1 MGAVTEAIAAV
12 GDPVTRSGLEHL
24 AELVGA
30 EAPEA
35 EEGTSYGMLAW
46 RLDGKPLLGLNEAK
60 AHLSV
65 YPFSTEVVDGVRT
78 RLDGFTV
85 TKGGAQC
92 TPERPVPDDVVEE
105 MVRLRRAEIR
115 G

>member
-1 MGAVTEAIAAV
+1 MEGFEEYVAHVRDLV
-12 GDPVTRSGLEHL
+12 LEV
-24 AELVGA
+24 E
-30 EAPEA
+30 PDA

-65 YPFSTEVVDGVRT
+65 YPFSTEVVDAVRD
-78 RLDGFTV
+78 RLDGFKV

-92 TPERPVPDDVVEE
+92 TPERPVPDDVAAE

>member
-1 MGAVTEAIAAV
+1 MEGFGEYAAHV
-12 GDPVTRSGLEHL
+12 RDLVLH
-24 AELVGA
+24 AE
-30 EAPEA
+30 PEA

-65 YPFSTEVVDGVRT
+65 YPFSTDVVDGVRA
-78 RLDGFTV
+78 RLDGLTV
-85 TKGGAQC
+85 TKGGVQC
-92 TPERPVPDDVVEE
+92 TPEHPVSDDVVVE

>member
-1 MGAVTEAIAAV
+1 MEGFEEYVAHVR
-12 GDPVTRSGLEHL
+12 D
-24 AELVGA
+24 LVLGV
-30 EAPEA
+30 EPEA

-60 AHLSV
+60 AHVGV
-65 YPFSTEVVDGVRT
+65 YPFSTEVVDSVSA

-92 TPERPVPDDVVEE
+92 TPEHPVPDDVVAE

>member
-1 MGAVTEAIAAV
+1 MEGFEEYAAHV
-12 GDPVTRSGLEHL
+12 RDLVLR
-24 AELVGA
+24 AE
-30 EAPEA
+30 PEA

-65 YPFSTEVVDGVRT
+65 YPFSTEVVDGVRA

-92 TPERPVPDDVVEE
+92 TPERRVPDDVLEE